1 LQDASERELA
11 ELQQFLVYLGSAL
24 TAAGEAVNEIEDH
37 LRRIAIAYGAPEAR
51 ITVLPTFVVLSLGPT
66 RPATLEPTKQLR
78 GVLRLDQTA
87 ALFELLRRAERS
99 EVAPAEGTAQIS
111 EIVTMAPR
119 FGPVVTI
126 LGHVV
131 LTVGICLVLRPTWSD
146 LGLAALF
153 GALVGAMKLIGAR
166 WVSVQMIM
174 PVSAAFIVA
183 SITFLL
189 ADQGWA
195 DADVRAMIAPLVT
208 FLPGAALTMAVV
220 EISAANMV
228 AGASRLVTGSL
239 QLALLAFGIVGAEQL
254 VGLPSVVDDPESLL
268 GEWAPWLGVLVVGVG
283 TFVYYSAPRRS
294 FPWLLVVLYAAWIGQ
309 YLGSQAFGG
318 YVGGFIGALVMTP
331 VAYLVERV
339 PSGPPALVSF
349 LPAFWLLVPGALSLI
364 GLTEFA
370 SDNAIEGIEDFL
382 GAVGSILAIALGVL
396 CGYPLYQSLA
406 RSYERLGRFHPA

>member
-1 LQDASERELA
+1 
-11 ELQQFLVYLGSAL
+11 
-24 TAAGEAVNEIEDH
+24 
-37 LRRIAIAYGAPEAR
+37 
-51 ITVLPTFVVLSLGPT
+51 
-66 RPATLEPTKQLR
+66 
-78 GVLRLDQTA
+78 
-87 ALFELLRRAERS
+87 
-99 EVAPAEGTAQIS
+99 
-111 EIVTMAPR
+111 M
-119 FGPVVTI
+119 
-126 LGHVV
+126 
-131 LTVGICLVLRPTWSD
+131 
-146 LGLAALF
+146 
-153 GALVGAMKLIGAR
+153 
-166 WVSVQMIM
+166 
-174 PVSAAFIVA
+174 
-183 SITFLL
+183 
-189 ADQGWA
+189 
-195 DADVRAMIAPLVT
+195 
-208 FLPGAALTMAVV
+208 
-220 EISAANMV
+220 
-228 AGASRLVTGSL
+228 
-239 QLALLAFGIVGAEQL
+239 LAFGIVGAEQL